1 MKKLKLYMVSFV
13 LLFSYFL
20 SVAQGPRGP
29 RGPGGP
35 GGSYDNNQEKTG
47 VASALGGFQFRSIG
61 PAFMSGRISDIAI
74 DPENENVW
82 YVAVASGG
90 TWKTDNA

>member
-1 MKKLKLYMVSFV
+1 MKNLKLYMVSFV

-29 RGPGGP
+29 RGQGGP
-35 GGSYDNNQEKTG
+35 GGSFDNNQEKTG

-74 DPENENVW
+74 DPE
-82 YVAVASGG
+82 
-90 TWKTDNA
+90 